1 MQLPEYL
8 KSGEPARLFPALAET
23 QKERRTL
30 SIFLAC
36 LLSVREFR
44 ETLLRTIG
52 RRLGP
57 RSTLTA
63 FTEVVFKSESN
74 PTGDRPDGLIVV
86 STGHSA

>member
-8 KSGEPARLFPALAET
+8 KSGDPARLFPALAET

-44 ETLLRTIG
+44 EPLLRTIG
-52 RRLGP
+52 RRIGA
-57 RSTLTA
+57 RSRLCA

-74 PTGDRPDGLIVV
+74 PTGDWPDRLIVV
-86 STGHSA
+86 SSGRSE